1 MNIPKTPK
9 GLSNRIS
16 KIRSQLS
23 AFKREYGFI
32 DDGGGARYY
41 LFYLYFLL
49 GDNRRSSE
57 FLQWFEKEFPDD
69 VGEPFQLLCWTLILH
84 RQGKNA
90 DYQLARTMLFNIYII
105 PHILGEDLDLVDMWH
120 SSNYSEPDYVEYLPV
135 QVREAITEEDLEWI
149 QDKYNSEP
157 FQKVLK
163 RHIAI
168 KHELQTAPVGEKRS
182 ALVHEDFSLLDE
194 FQ

>member
-1 MNIPKTPK
+1 MTIPKTPK

-16 KIRSQLS
+16 KIRSQFS
-23 AFKREYGFI
+23 AIKKEYGFI
-32 DDGGGARYY
+32 NDGSGSRYY

-49 GDNRRSSE
+49 DDNRRSSE
-57 FLQWFEKEFPDD
+57 FLQWFEKEFPNDI
-69 VGEPFQLLCWTLILH
+69 GEPFQLLCWTLILH

-90 DYQLARTMLFNIYII
+90 NYQLARTMLFNIYII
-105 PHILGEDLDLVDMWH
+105 PHILGEDLDRVDMWH

-157 FQKVLK
+157 SQKVLK

-182 ALVHEDFSLLDE
+182 ALVQEDFSLLDE
-194 FQ
+194 FR